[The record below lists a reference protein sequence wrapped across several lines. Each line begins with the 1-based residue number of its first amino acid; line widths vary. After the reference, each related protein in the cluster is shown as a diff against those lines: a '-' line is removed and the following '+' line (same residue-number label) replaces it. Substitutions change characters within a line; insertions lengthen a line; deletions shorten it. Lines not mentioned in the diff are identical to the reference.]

1 MNEVNLTGK
10 VLVIDDE
17 HSTLSMLRLLLR
29 AYGYT
34 VLTADTGEGGLDMFH
49 REAPHIVLV
58 DIRMPGMNGI
68 EVLKQVKERDPAVEV
83 IVITGHGDMGIAI
96 QALQHDASDFINK
109 PIQKDVLKVA
119 LRRAEEKIS
128 LKKQLEDYTHNLEAK
143 VQEATAELAKS
154 CRQLETLY
162 EISQM
167 VGEMQSLRGIIEL
180 LQDKIQS
187 ITRLRCEALLVL
199 NTQRNAVVGC
209 NDHPEAVSVGDELV
223 ASIRDLDEPRRL
235 SGEERKQ
242 VVLLRSQPETETLLM
257 LPILK
262 KDEPTVGAAL
272 VSLPA
277 DEPDDDLR
285 LVTFLLSQAAGAIRR
300 SVLQEEEL
308 RALRQIVEVRQQ
320 FGDLIGRHEKMEEI
334 YRLVANVAD
343 SDATV
348 LIQGE
353 SGTGKELIARRIH
366 EVSSRREGPFVVINC
381 AAYPQT
387 LLESELFGHEKGAF
401 TGATYSRKG
410 SFELAHGG
418 TIFLDEVGEIPTE
431 AQVKLLRVLQFMEFQ
446 RLGSETQIKV
456 DVRVL
461 AATSKNLRREIEDD
475 NFREDLYYRLH
486 VIPVTVP
493 PLRERMSDLPL
504 LANHFLAKFSTRSN
518 KSVLDIEP
526 EAMNILLN
534 YHWPGNIREL
544 ENVMEHACI
553 LAKRESVTVSELP
566 AYLQETF
573 GRAPE
578 NRESL
583 RDVEK
588 QHLLKMLKECQG
600 NKNQAARRLKISR
613 STLYRKLEHY
623 GLLE

>member
-1 MNEVNLTGK
+1 MDQGNHK
-10 VLVIDDE
+10 ILVIDDE

-29 AYGYT
+29 ASGYT
-34 VLTADTGEGGLDMFH
+34 VLTADRGEKGLEIF
-49 REAPHIVLV
+49 RQEEPRIVLV
-58 DIRMPGMNGI
+58 DIRMPGMDGI
-68 EVLKQVKERDPAVEV
+68 EVLKRLKEGAPAVEV
-83 IVITGHGDMGIAI
+83 IVITGHGDMEIAI
-96 QALQHDASDFINK
+96 QALKHDASDFINK
-109 PIQKDVLKVA
+109 PIQKDVLHVA
-119 LRRAEEKIS
+119 LRRAEEKIR

-143 VQEATAELAKS
+143 VEEATAELAKS

-162 EISQM
+162 EISQL
-167 VGEMQSLRGIIEL
+167 VAEMNSLEGILEL
-180 LQDKIQS
+180 LQDKIHS

-199 NTQRNAVVGC
+199 NSQRNAIVCVH
-209 NDHPEAVSVGDELV
+209 DHSQTASAGDELV
-223 ASIRDLDEPRRL
+223 ATIKDLGEPRLL
-235 SGEERKQ
+235 SGEERQ
-242 VVLLRSQPETETLLM
+242 RIFLSTPEPETEKVLI
-257 LPILK
+257 LPIFK

-272 VSLPA
+272 VSLPP
-277 DEPDDDLR
+277 DEPDDELR

-300 SVLQEEEL
+300 AVLQEEEL
-308 RALRQIVEVRQQ
+308 RALRQIVEVREQ
-320 FGDLIGRHEKMEEI
+320 FGDLIGRHEKMEET
-334 YRLVANVAD
+334 YKLVANVAD

-353 SGTGKELIARRIH
+353 SGTGKEVIARRIH
-366 EVSSRREGPFVVINC
+366 ELSSRREGPFVVINC

-401 TGATYSRKG
+401 TGATYARKG

-446 RLGSETQIKV
+446 RLGSETPMKV

-461 AATSKNLRREIEDD
+461 AATSKNLRQEIEQD

-486 VIPVTVP
+486 VIPITVP

-504 LANHFLAKFSTRSN
+504 LAAHFLGKFSKRSD
-518 KSVLDIEP
+518 KKVLDIDP
-526 EAMNILLN
+526 RAMNILMN
-534 YHWPGNIREL
+534 YYWPGNIREL

-553 LAKRESVTVSELP
+553 LAKGESVHVSELP
-566 AYLQETF
+566 AYLQETAK
-573 GRAPE
+573 GAKE
-578 NRESL
+578 NRQSL
-583 RDVEK
+583 EEVEK
-588 QHLLKMLKECQG
+588 RHLLKILKQCQG
-600 NKNQAARRLKISR
+600 NKNQAARRLQISR